1 MICKDAVL
9 TYTAAEVQALLDKV
23 KLGVVLTN
31 IEKQKLDMILAGNGT
46 LSMDDKAKLDK
57 IIEKLD
63 AVLSK
68 LTIGYKPVEPD
79 KPNNGGDQP
88 NNGGEQPNNGQ
99 PNNGQQPDNSQPNN
113 GGEQPNNG
121 QPNNGEHA
129 CDCTEAM
136 TESEILEICT
146 TE

>member
-23 KLGVVLTN
+23 KLGVVLTCT
-31 IEKQKLDMILAGNGT
+31 EKQKLDNILAGNGIM
-46 LSMDDKAKLDK
+46 SPESDAKLDK

-68 LTIGYKPVEPD
+68 LKIGYKPVEPERHEEPE
-79 KPNNGGDQP
+79 KPNNGSEQP

-99 PNNGQQPDNSQPNN
+99 QNNGS
-113 GGEQPNNG
+113 G
-121 QPNNGEHA
+121 HV

>member
-31 IEKQKLDMILAGNGT
+31 MEKQKLDMILAGNGAMST
-46 LSMDDKAKLDK
+46 EDRAKLDK

-68 LTIGYKPVEPD
+68 LTIGYKPVEPVEPE
-79 KPNNGGDQP
+79 KPNNGGQP
-88 NNGGEQPNNGQ
+88 NGGN
-99 PNNGQQPDNSQPNN
+99 
-113 GGEQPNNG
+113 EQPNNG

>member
-31 IEKQKLDMILAGNGT
+31 MEKQKLDMILAGNGAMST
-46 LSMDDKAKLDK
+46 EDRAKLDK

-68 LTIGYKPVEPD
+68 LTIGYKPVEPE
-79 KPNNGGDQP
+79 KPNNGGEQPDNSQP
-88 NNGGEQPNNGQ
+88 NNGEQPNNGQ
-99 PNNGQQPDNSQPNN
+99 PNNGEQPDNS
-113 GGEQPNNG
+113 

>member
-31 IEKQKLDMILAGNGT
+31 MEKQKLDMILAGNGT
-46 LSMDDKAKLDK
+46 LSMDDRAKLDK

-68 LTIGYKPVEPD
+68 LTIGYKPVEPEHHEEPE
-79 KPNNGGDQP
+79 KPNNGGEQPDNSQP
-88 NNGGEQPNNGQ
+88 NNSQPNNGQ
-99 PNNGQQPDNSQPNN
+99 PNNS
-113 GGEQPNNG
+113 QPNNG
-121 QPNNGEHA
+121 QPNNVEHA

>member
-31 IEKQKLDMILAGNGT
+31 MEKQKLDMILAGNGAMST
-46 LSMDDKAKLDK
+46 EDRAKLDK

-68 LTIGYKPVEPD
+68 LTIGYKPVEPEHHEEPE
-79 KPNNGGDQP
+79 KPNNGS
-88 NNGGEQPNNGQ
+88 GE
-99 PNNGQQPDNSQPNN
+99 QPDNSQPNN
-113 GGEQPNNG
+113 GGEQPDNSQPNNG
-121 QPNNGEHA
+121 QPNNGGEHV

>member
-31 IEKQKLDMILAGNGT
+31 MEKQKLDMILAGNGAMST
-46 LSMDDKAKLDK
+46 EDRAKLDK

-68 LTIGYKPVEPD
+68 LTIGYKPVEPEHHEEPE
-79 KPNNGGDQP
+79 KP

-99 PNNGQQPDNSQPNN
+99 PNNGEQPNNGQQPDNS
-113 GGEQPNNG
+113 QPNNG